1 MSNLSSEDLSM
12 ADIHQPLT
20 PDMCII
26 GAGPG
31 GYVAAIHA
39 RKLGLSVVLIE
50 KDMVGGTCLNFG
62 CIPTKALAHAADLM
76 SESQHATTYGIFTD
90 QPRVE
95 MARLIDK
102 KNAVTKTLVDGIRYL
117 MEKHGVQLVRGTAR
131 FLNDTTLCVQT
142 ANEEIVYL
150 PRSIIIATGSKTKH
164 LAIPGIDLPNVF
176 DSKSMLDNPVLPH
189 RLCIIGGGVIGMEFA
204 FIYGRLGSQVQVLE
218 FLPSILPSI
227 DKDVTQRLIRP
238 AKLANIQI
246 QTQARVIRIES
257 LPDGDLRIHYRVNDV
272 ERFVDADQVLE
283 AVGRIP
289 EMAGLGLEQT
299 SIAHTERGI
308 AIDSDFQTNVPSIY
322 AIGDV
327 NNRWQLAHAASHQA
341 IAVVDKI
348 LHRPHKSSFEFVP
361 SVVFTAPMIA
371 TVGLTETSA
380 IATNIPYRIV
390 KTPYGANGR
399 ALILDQPTGFVKLIC
414 AAEGSKVLGA
424 TVFGPDADHLIA
436 TITLQL
442 STSLSVEAVQQ
453 TIFAHPTMSELVHE
467 AYLGVDHLAIH
478 YLD

>member
-1 MSNLSSEDLSM
+1 MGDNL
-12 ADIHQPLT
+12 QPLI
-20 PDMCII
+20 PDLCII

-39 RKLGLSVVLIE
+39 RKLGLSVSLIE
-50 KDMVGGTCLNFG
+50 KDVVGGTCLNFG
-62 CIPTKALAHAADLM
+62 CIPTKALAHAADLKT
-76 SESQHATTYGIFTD
+76 ENQHATTYGIIAD
-90 QPRVE
+90 QPRVD
-95 MARLIDK
+95 MARLIEK
-102 KNAVTKTLVDGIRYL
+102 KNAVTNTLVDGIRYL
-117 MEKHGVQLVRGTAR
+117 LEKHGVELVRGTASFR
-131 FLNDTTLCVQT
+131 DDSSLRVQT
-142 ANEEIVYL
+142 ATIEFVYQ

-164 LAIPGIDLPNVF
+164 LPISGMDLPNVF
-176 DSKSMLDNPVLPH
+176 DSKSMLNNPVLPN

-218 FLPSILPSI
+218 FLPSILPNI

-246 QTQARVIRIES
+246 QTQARVTRIES
-257 LPDGDLRIHYRVNDV
+257 LNDGALRIHYRVNDV
-272 ERFVDADQVLE
+272 DRFVDADQVLE

-289 EMAGLGLEQT
+289 EIAGLGLENT
-299 SIAHTERGI
+299 TIAHTERGI
-308 AIDSDFQTNVPSIY
+308 EIDRNFQTNVPSIY

-341 IAVVDKI
+341 IAVVDQI
-348 LHRPHKSSFEFVP
+348 LNRPHKSAFEFVP

-371 TVGLTETSA
+371 TVGLSEAAAVAAS
-380 IATNIPYRIV
+380 IPYRIV

-399 ALILDQPTGFVKLIC
+399 ALILDQPTGFVKLVC
-414 AAEGSKVLGA
+414 ATEGSQVLGA